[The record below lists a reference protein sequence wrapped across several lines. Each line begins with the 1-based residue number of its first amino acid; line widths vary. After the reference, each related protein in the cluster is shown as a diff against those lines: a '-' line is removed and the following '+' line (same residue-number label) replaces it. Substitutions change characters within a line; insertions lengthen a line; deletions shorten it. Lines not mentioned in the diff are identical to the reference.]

1 MHSCEVSLKDSA
13 IKVLIVDSGLRHQ
26 IKDDIS
32 RLVAS
37 GVQIYYWGADDEY
50 ESIRTHIIS
59 TYSDKR
65 VSREH
70 RNEVYAR
77 DPLLLIFTSG
87 VVTIASMMMMMMM
100 MLHI

>member
-13 IKVLIVDSGLRHQ
+13 IKVLIVDNGLRHQ

-37 GVQIYYWGADDEY
+37 GVKIYYWGADDEY

-65 VSREH
+65 VPREH

-87 VVTIASMMMMMMM
+87 VVTISSMMMMMMM
-100 MLHI
+100 MMI